1 MKFFLRAF
9 LVIFMLTSDF
19 TVFAQP
25 GMDNPDGDLE
35 GTTDPVPAPING
47 KLIILAL
54 AATLFVYFRFKQVKR
69 A

>member
-9 LVIFMLTSDF
+9 IVIFMLTSDF

-25 GMDNPDGDLE
+25 GMDDPDGNLE
-35 GTTDPVPAPING
+35 GTNDPVPAPING
-47 KLIILAL
+47 KLIILVM
-54 AATLFVYFRFKQVKR
+54 AAAIFVYFRFKQVKR